1 MGNAVLAVFLGGG
14 TGSVLRFLISWLL
27 KPWANIFPY
36 HTLLSNVLACI
47 VFALFIRLAPS
58 VSFLQN
64 RENLVLAGFCGGL
77 STFSTFSY
85 ETVHLLYEKKIF
97 LFFINVFS
105 SLFFCLL
112 IFILLFPKKSS

>member
-85 ETVHLLYEKKIF
+85 DPFIF
-97 LFFINVFS
+97 CMKGKFFYFS
-105 SLFFCLL
+105 
-112 IFILLFPKKSS
+112 